1 MRLLT
6 AWSHRL
12 AAMPAA
18 AAVLLLAGLLTPS
31 SAVAETDTYACTGAT
46 QTSTTPSG
54 ASQATVTL
62 NGAAGG
68 GASDVSGGQGESL
81 TFTLAVTAGEQFDVN
96 AGCEGANGSQS
107 LGGASSGAGGFDGGG
122 NGTDGD
128 VYLAAGGGG
137 ASDILPHGQTFTS
150 LYGIAG
156 GGGGAGGL
164 AGFFSNAFN
173 GSGGQGGNGES
184 DGFDGILDSNP
195 ADSGLVSG
203 GEGGFAGNVG
213 GIGGAV
219 GTNNGGVTGTAGT
232 DGGALQGGRGGANSS
247 WEGGG
252 GGGGGGGWVGGGGGG
267 LGGTGTIYGGGGG
280 GGGGGQGLVQN
291 GAVEVSNTD
300 NAVSGDGSVIIDYAT
315 PTLAVTPTA
324 RSYGPVTVS
333 QSVTETFTLS
343 NSDAGTLYLGQASI
357 TGADADQFAIVPGQD
372 TCSRQTLT
380 TATCAIQ
387 VSYSPTSAGTQSA
400 TLSVPSNSY
409 RNAQTTV
416 ALSGT
421 GTAPAPPTTT
431 NPAPAPPIVTAPT
444 PPSTPSA
451 PALVQRL
458 MSVGTPTAAVLFTH
472 GEPVRVSCNQACS
485 VAISLMVYHRAPAR
499 GRKYRGL
506 LHADTAVF
514 PWTRVA
520 VGHTAVTL
528 ARAGEQT
535 VYVKVAKA
543 PSGLLSYAGSILLGV
558 QTTPAGGHAPHA
570 KWVTIHSPDMNAK
583 VAARKHV
590 R

>member
-6 AWSHRL
+6 ACSHRV

-18 AAVLLLAGLLTPS
+18 AVVLLLAGLLTPS
-31 SAVAETDTYACTGAT
+31 SALAQTDTYACTGAP

-68 GASDVSGGQGESL
+68 GASGVSGGQGESL

-96 AGCEGANGSQS
+96 AGCQGANGSES

-122 NGTDGD
+122 NGSDGD
-128 VYLAAGGGG
+128 VYVAAGGGG
-137 ASDILPHGQTFTS
+137 ASDILPHGQTFSS

-164 AGFFSNAFN
+164 AGYFSNAFN

-184 DGFDGILDSNP
+184 DGFDGILDSYS

-203 GEGGFAGNVG
+203 GGGGFAGNVG

-267 LGGTGTIYGGGGG
+267 LGGTGTTYGGGGG

-291 GAVEVSNTD
+291 GAVDVSNTD
-300 NAVSGDGSVIIDYAT
+300 DAVSGDGSVIIDYA
-315 PTLAVTPTA
+315 
-324 RSYGPVTVS
+324 
-333 QSVTETFTLS
+333 
-343 NSDAGTLYLGQASI
+343 
-357 TGADADQFAIVPGQD
+357 
-372 TCSRQTLT
+372 
-380 TATCAIQ
+380 
-387 VSYSPTSAGTQSA
+387 
-400 TLSVPSNSY
+400 
-409 RNAQTTV
+409 
-416 ALSGT
+416 
-421 GTAPAPPTTT
+421 APAPPVTAAPPTTA
-431 NPAPAPPIVTAPT
+431 NPTPAPPVVTAPV
-444 PPSTPSA
+444 PPPA
-451 PALVQRL
+451 PALVERL
-458 MSVGTPTAAVLFTH
+458 MSVGTPTAAALFTH
-472 GEPVRVSCNQACS
+472 GEPVQVSCNQACS
-485 VAISLMVYHRAPAR
+485 VTVSLMVYHRARAR

-520 VGHTAVTL
+520 VGHTMVTL
-528 ARAGEQT
+528 AKAGEQT

-543 PSGLLSYAGSILLGV
+543 PGGLLSYAGSILLGV
-558 QTTPAGGHAPHA
+558 QTTPAGGHGPHA